1 MEGTPGADLVDTQ
14 RENLEHAVRLYRGDL
29 LEGWYQDWCIFERER
44 LQNCY
49 LTALDKLVG
58 YCVTYGH
65 VDCGLAHAESILRCD
80 PAEEQTHYHM
90 MHLHW
95 IADHRTRALRQYQR
109 CKQVLSEELGVQ
121 PSERTKKL
129 YEHIRSNEIDPAP
142 ANVPALRSRSGAPQL
157 DTEHLGL
164 MVYFQQLHTQLVH
177 IEEQLKRDIHAVAV
191 ALKNLH

>member
-1 MEGTPGADLVDTQ
+1 MEGTPRADLVDTQ
-14 RENLEHAVRLYRGDL
+14 RENLEHAVRGDL